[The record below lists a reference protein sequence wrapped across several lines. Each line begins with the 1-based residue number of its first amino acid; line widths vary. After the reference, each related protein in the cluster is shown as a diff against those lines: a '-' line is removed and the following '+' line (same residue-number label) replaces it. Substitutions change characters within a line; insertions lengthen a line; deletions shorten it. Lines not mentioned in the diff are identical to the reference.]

1 MRLLKAQNTNLRN
14 IYGKGVKYD
23 VNDQVIMD
31 STNTVLVPK
40 GTTAERPSSPIN
52 GHMRYNTDDDRFE
65 IYEQLAWYGVRLA
78 APSTSAPIHQ
88 QNLGNGDGV
97 ITLFGPLDS
106 QDTNPLYTAPAAAQN
121 VLVLVE
127 NVFQISTTNYTLE
140 QNPSSTGTGQEVES
154 GNFVTSTEY
163 IITATGSTDFVSEHG
178 AADNNPGTVFTAA
191 SAGTP
196 DATGLARPTGYY
208 LEFTSA
214 PDLNKPVTAIH
225 NFDK

>member
-1 MRLLKAQNTNLRN
+1 MRLLKAQSTNLRN

-40 GTTAERPSSPIN
+40 GTTAERPTSPVN
-52 GHMRYNTDDDRFE
+52 GHLRYNTDDDRFE
-65 IYEQLAWYGVRLA
+65 IYEQLQWYGVRVA
-78 APSTSAPIHQ
+78 APSTGAPIHQ
-88 QNLGNGDGV
+88 QNLGNGDAT

-106 QDTNPLYTAPAAAQN
+106 QDANPLYTAPAAAVN

-127 NVFQISTTNYTLE
+127 NVFQISTTNYTLV

-163 IITATGSTDFVSEHG
+163 IITATGSTDYVSEHG

-191 SAGTP
+191 SAGTADP
-196 DATGLARPTGYY
+196 TGLARPTGYY

-214 PDLNKPVTAIH
+214 PDLGKPVTAIH

>member
-1 MRLLKAQNTNLRN
+1 MRLIKAQNTNLRN

-23 VNDQVIMD
+23 IDDQVILD
-31 STNTVLVPK
+31 TTNVMLVPK
-40 GTTAERPSSPIN
+40 GTEAQRPSTPVN
-52 GHMRYNTDDDRFE
+52 GHLRYNTDDDQFEVYQNGAWRELRFKE
-65 IYEQLAWYGVRLA
+65 PNQDPGI
-78 APSTSAPIHQ
+78 TQ
-88 QNLGNGDGV
+88 QNLGNGDAT

-106 QDTNPLYTAPAAAQN
+106 GDTDYPAPAAAQN
-121 VLVLVE
+121 VLVFVE
-127 NVFQISTTNYTLE
+127 NVFQIATTNYTLV

-191 SAGTP
+191 SAGTADP
-196 DATGLARPTGYY
+196 TGLARPTGYY
-208 LEFTSA
+208 LNFSSA
-214 PDLNKPVTAIH
+214 PDLAKPVTVLH

>member
-1 MRLLKAQNTNLRN
+1 MRLIKAQTTNLRN
-14 IYGKGVKYD
+14 IYGKGVRYD
-23 VNDQVIMD
+23 IDDQVIMD
-31 STNTVLVPK
+31 STNTVLIPK
-40 GTTAERPSSPIN
+40 GTTAQRPSSPIN

-78 APSTSAPIHQ
+78 APSSSAPIHQ

-106 QDTNPLYTAPAAAQN
+106 QDTNPLYTAPAAAVN

-127 NVFQISTTNYTLE
+127 NVFQISTTNYTLV
-140 QNPSSTGTGQEVES
+140 QNPSSTLTGQEVITTNIQA
-154 GNFVTSTEY
+154 GTEY
-163 IITATGSTDFVSEHG
+163 IITDPGDSDFTTIG
-178 AADNNPGTVFTAA
+178 AANNLQGTVFTATG
-191 SAGTP
+191 STTG
-196 DATGLARPTGYY
+196 TGLVRPTGYY

-214 PDLNKPVTAIH
+214 PDLAKPVTVLH